1 MMTKNFASNSVL
13 RRASQFES
21 GSSADQQQQQQ
32 QAQSSGRNIA
42 ESTQQSSV
50 SIKRPSLS
58 RRSIT
63 KPKDEV
69 DDNVDHVTEDHH
81 QKAIKTTLTSSND
94 HQPQPNVFL
103 SSAYARF
110 EREYARLYPDSPAPP
125 FTEPANTEEAA
136 EALRRQQA
144 RAAELSLELS
154 KAKFAVNFLKG
165 ITSSSSSASS
175 GSGGNADRRD
185 STATGNES

>member
-21 GSSADQQQQQQ
+21 GSSADQQQQQ
-32 QAQSSGRNIA
+32 AQSSSRNTG
-42 ESTQQSSV
+42 STQQSSV

-69 DDNVDHVTEDHH
+69 DDNVDQVTEDHH
-81 QKAIKTTLTSSND
+81 QKATKTTTTSSND
-94 HQPQPNVFL
+94 HQQQPQQNVFL

-154 KAKFAVNFLKG
+154 KAKFAANFLKG
-165 ITSSSSSASS
+165 ITSSSSSA
-175 GSGGNADRRD
+175 NADRRD

>member
-1 MMTKNFASNSVL
+1 MTKNFASNSVL

-21 GSSADQQQQQQ
+21 GSSADQQQQQ
-32 QAQSSGRNIA
+32 AQSSSRNT
-42 ESTQQSSV
+42 ESTQQPSV

-69 DDNVDHVTEDHH
+69 GDNVDHVTEDHH
-81 QKAIKTTLTSSND
+81 LQKATKTTTTSSND
-94 HQPQPNVFL
+94 HQQQPQQNVFL

-175 GSGGNADRRD
+175 SGNADRRD

>member
-21 GSSADQQQQQQ
+21 GSSADQQQQQ

-69 DDNVDHVTEDHH
+69 DDNVDHVTED
-81 QKAIKTTLTSSND
+81 QKATKTTLTSSND
-94 HQPQPNVFL
+94 HQPQQNVFL

-165 ITSSSSSASS
+165 ITSSSSSA
-175 GSGGNADRRD
+175 NADRRD

>member
-21 GSSADQQQQQQ
+21 GSSADQQQQQ

-69 DDNVDHVTEDHH
+69 DDNVDHVTED
-81 QKAIKTTLTSSND
+81 QKAIKTTSTSSND
-94 HQPQPNVFL
+94 HQQQPQQNSVFL

-165 ITSSSSSASS
+165 ITSSSSSA
-175 GSGGNADRRD
+175 NADRRD

>member
-21 GSSADQQQQQQ
+21 GSSAEQQQ
-32 QAQSSGRNIA
+32 QAQSSSRNIA

-69 DDNVDHVTEDHH
+69 DDNVDQVTED

-94 HQPQPNVFL
+94 HQPQQNSVFL

-165 ITSSSSSASS
+165 ITSSSSSA
-175 GSGGNADRRD
+175 NADRRD